1 MTTGYASPPGP
12 AIRAVHRVLIILQFS
27 AMKLLASVVTLFK
40 GSSEAPQKMH
50 EPGNKSKFEH
60 LVTMG
65 NFLTWKKIIHMS
77 FIRSNDKAKPIRQ
90 GKELPDIP
98 VYTLEGE
105 SLSLCSLL
113 GQGRPTVLNFGS
125 LT

>member
-1 MTTGYASPPGP
+1 MATGYASPPGP
-12 AIRAVHRVLIILQFS
+12 GIRALYRVLVIMKFS
-27 AMKLLASVVTLFK
+27 AIKVLASVASLFR
-40 GSSEAPQKMH
+40 EIPEQNWLN
-50 EPGNKSKFEH
+50 PGDMSKFEQM
-60 LVTMG
+60 VNFG

-77 FIRSNDKAKPIRQ
+77 FIRGNDKAKPLRQ
-90 GKELPDIP
+90 GRDLPDIP

-105 SLSLCSLL
+105 SRSLCSML